1 METQSLQGLIKKM
14 VKPKQTIHIAEVSE
28 LISESKDEYHNKLA
42 IKLNNSKTRSKTIYS
57 QNIL

>member
-1 METQSLQGLIKKM
+1 M
-14 VKPKQTIHIAEVSE
+14 VKPKQTIHIAEVSQ

-42 IKLNNSKTRSKTIYS
+42 IKLNNNSKTRSKTIYS